1 MIRNIT
7 IYGVD
12 CMKEKI
18 KELYDKDDKVA
29 YSNLLELE
37 AEATESNELYNYF
50 DELIEMLNNDKSF
63 VRVRAFRLICALA
76 KWDKENKIDNNIDFI
91 LNELDDNTSTSVRQC
106 LDKLNLI
113 LIYKPELSDKVK
125 NKLMK
130 LELSKYK
137 ESMQSLI
144 KRDIDLLLENI

>member
-1 MIRNIT
+1 
-7 IYGVD
+7 
-12 CMKEKI
+12 MKEKI

-76 KWDKENKIDNNIDFI
+76 KWDKENKIDNNINFI

-113 LIYKPELSDKVK
+113 LIYKPELSNKVE

-144 KRDIDLLLENI
+144 KRDIDLLLENIYNKLHFL

>member
-1 MIRNIT
+1 
-7 IYGVD
+7 
-12 CMKEKI
+12 MKDKI
-18 KELYDKDDKVA
+18 KELYDKDDKIA

-113 LIYKPELSDKVK
+113 LIYKAELSDKIE

-144 KRDIDLLLENI
+144 KRDIDLLLENIYNKINYL